1 MMKILSVIVVCL
13 ILLTGGVFAQKTKK
27 TVTKFSSVYT
37 NLNKDCKT
45 LGGGDGQDEAFD
57 CRGAG
62 SYRIDITPSAAVL
75 FIAAR
80 TPDKKDSIP
89 LASQDMGFDQTKIKL
104 EWRTANGKPFAVIM
118 RVAKYGEPDD
128 ENPYLGKKIGEQLI
142 VKGLKGF
149 ENIDF
154 AVDAKTPDANA
165 KARELADKAYSDKP
179 AN

>member
-1 MMKILSVIVVCL
+1 MRILTAIVVCL
-13 ILLTGGVFAQKTKK
+13 FLFTGGIFAQKTEKK
-27 TVTKFSSVYT
+27 KVKFSSVYT

-62 SYRIDITPSAAVL
+62 GYRIGINPSAAVL
-75 FIAAR
+75 FISAF
-80 TPDKKDSIP
+80 PPGEQDSIP
-89 LASQDMGFDQTKIKL
+89 LASQEMSFDQTKIKL

-118 RVAKYGEPDD
+118 RVAKFGEPDD
-128 ENPYLGKKIGEQLI
+128 ENPYLGKKIGEELI

-154 AVDAKTPDANA
+154 TVDAKTSNANA
-165 KARELADKAYSDKP
+165 KARELADNAYSDKP
-179 AN
+179 

>member
-1 MMKILSVIVVCL
+1 MKILPAIVVCL
-13 ILLTGGVFAQKTKK
+13 ILLTGGVVAQKTKK
-27 TVTKFSSVYT
+27 TKVKFSSVYT
-37 NLNKDCKT
+37 NLDKDCKT
-45 LGGGDGQDEAFD
+45 LGGGEGQDEAFD

-62 SYRIDITPSAAVL
+62 GYRIDITPSAAVL
-75 FIAAR
+75 FIAAQ
-80 TPDKKDSIP
+80 TPDKQDSIP
-89 LASQDMGFDQTKIKL
+89 LASQDMSFDQTKIKV

-118 RVAKYGEPDD
+118 RVAKYAEPDD
-128 ENPYLGKKIGEQLI
+128 ENPYIGKKTGEQLV

-154 AVDAKTPDANA
+154 TVDAKTPNANA

>member
-1 MMKILSVIVVCL
+1 MKILPAIVVCL

-27 TVTKFSSVYT
+27 TATKFSSVYT

-45 LGGGDGQDEAFD
+45 LGGGEGQDDAFD

-62 SYRIDITPSAAVL
+62 GYRIDITPSAAVL
-75 FIAAR
+75 SISAR
-80 TPDKKDSIP
+80 TPDKEDSIP

-104 EWRTANGKPFAVIM
+104 EWRTANSKPFAIIM

-128 ENPYLGKKIGEQLI
+128 ENPYLGKKIGEELI

-154 AVDAKTPDANA
+154 AVDAKTPDANT
-165 KARELADKAYSDKP
+165 KARELADKNFADKST
-179 AN
+179 N